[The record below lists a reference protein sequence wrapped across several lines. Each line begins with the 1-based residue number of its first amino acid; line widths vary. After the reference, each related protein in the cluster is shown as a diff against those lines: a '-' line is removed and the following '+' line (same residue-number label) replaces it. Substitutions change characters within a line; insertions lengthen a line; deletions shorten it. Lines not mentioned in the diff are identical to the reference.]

1 MSFVNKFLLGSLI
14 ALSLSIAGNAIQ
26 YYRTDAK
33 IEHAQSEITIAK
45 NESAFY
51 RTQLAICKAGQDTI
65 HGQGHVDTVKIIS
78 KPLFSP
84 VVKSMSTVPIDT
96 TNTQSWVSTVEIDT
110 SKSFGDTCNPVNVR
124 VWAKVWPT
132 GKYDMLIQ
140 PSYRPLVIKELET
153 KWEKTISIGA
163 GIVGQKMTAGI
174 GLSVNRGRTGLWLMP
189 TISEKA
195 NIGLLSGFSMKF

>member
-1 MSFVNKFLLGSLI
+1 
-14 ALSLSIAGNAIQ
+14 
-26 YYRTDAK
+26 
-33 IEHAQSEITIAK
+33 
-45 NESAFY
+45 
-51 RTQLAICKAGQDTI
+51 
-65 HGQGHVDTVKIIS
+65 VDTVKIIS
-78 KPLFSP
+78 KASGMPAAMIYGGMAPDSE
-84 VVKSMSTVPIDT
+84 VKPNIQT
-96 TNTQSWVSTVEIDT
+96 TNAQSWVSTVEIDT

-124 VWAKVWPT
+124 VWTKVWPT